1 MLFLF
6 LPIVGKKKGK
16 FIIPGMQV
24 PSTFKSIK
32 DPYNFSNGVTK
43 GKSKK
48 KTKRNI
54 YVGYR

>member
-16 FIIPGMQV
+16 FIIPGMNV

-32 DPYNFSNGVTK
+32 DPWNFSNGVVK
-43 GKSKK
+43 GRQKKSKRK
-48 KTKRNI
+48 V